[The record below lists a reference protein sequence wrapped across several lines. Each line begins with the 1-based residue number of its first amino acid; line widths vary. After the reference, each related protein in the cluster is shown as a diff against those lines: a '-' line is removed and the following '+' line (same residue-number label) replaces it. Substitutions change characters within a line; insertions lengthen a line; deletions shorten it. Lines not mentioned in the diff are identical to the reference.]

1 MAFTQ
6 DDLNLLKLNL
16 QEKDAEVFSEDD
28 LLELLERHQN
38 VWLASFY
45 GCMVKSAMKA
55 DITLPGGLSI
65 SGNSEYWMKLADVYK
80 DKYQRELAEEDEGTG
95 GSKLNAAGYKNSMQ
109 RADEPRLT
117 NKGFPHFGTFS
128 SRRGGLW

>member
-6 DDLNLLKLNL
+6 EDLNLLKLNL
-16 QEKDAEVFSEDD
+16 QEKDSEVFSEED

-45 GCMVKSAMKA
+45 GCMIKSAMKA

-65 SGNSEYWMKLADVYK
+65 SGNSEYWSKLADTYK
-80 DKYQRELAEEDEGTG
+80 ERYQKSLAEEDPSMNGV
-95 GSKLNAAGYKNSMQ
+95 KLNAAGYKNSMQ
-109 RADEPRLT
+109 RADEPQLNNRGYWGNFT
-117 NKGFPHFGTFS
+117 
-128 SRRGGLW
+128 SRRGRF